1 MLHLGRISDISR
13 DYDENWLI
21 VRSVKQVPRNAVQ
34 VSALSPS
41 TSLFYKYLDA
51 KKAGRFDGAWFQSV
65 YVPTFLREVIANQD
79 ARSLL
84 NQLYAESRRK
94 SILLACFCPN
104 EALCHRSVI
113 AGLLLGAGA
122 DIDCNPSYRKYF
134 DLYKSM
140 LRA

>member
-79 ARSLL
+79 ARNLL

-104 EALCHRSVI
+104 ESLCHRSIV

-122 DIDCNPSYRKYF
+122 DIDCDPSYRKYF

>member
-84 NQLYAESRRK
+84 NRLYAESRRK

-104 EALCHRSVI
+104 EALCHRSIV

-122 DIDCNPSYRKYF
+122 DIDCDPSYRKYF

>member
-104 EALCHRSVI
+104 ESLCHRSIV

-122 DIDCNPSYRKYF
+122 DIDCDPSYRKYF

>member
-41 TSLFYKYLDA
+41 TSLFYKYMDA

-65 YVPTFLREVIANQD
+65 YVPTFLREVITNQD

-104 EALCHRSVI
+104 ESLCHRSIV

-122 DIDCNPSYRKYF
+122 DIDCDPSYRKYF

-140 LRA
+140 LRT